1 MQASDRTSGSFH
13 ACAPLTS
20 RDPERIG
27 AHRLL
32 GRLGEGGQGVVYL
45 AEDPGGDRVAVKIL
59 HDRAGSRDAAR
70 KELAAAR
77 RVAPFCTA
85 EIRDSGEDDGV
96 PYVVTEYIDGP
107 SLRRLVETEGP
118 QRGPSLYRFAIG
130 TATAL
135 AAIHQAGIVHR
146 DFKPGN
152 VLVGPDGP
160 RVIDFGVARAV
171 DATATASGSVIGT
184 PSYMAPEQ
192 LAGDTVGPA
201 ADVFAWAATI
211 AFAANGRPPFGQD
224 TIPAVL
230 NRIVR
235 GEADLGG
242 LGGPLRDLV
251 RRSLHKNPARRPT
264 GREILLR
271 LLEHSDGPIA
281 AQEALARGRALAT
294 ADDAT
299 LADERTE
306 RWTTVRIPR
315 PHGRGRRG
323 LLAGGIVAVVI
334 AVAGGAAL
342 AVDRAGAPVPGA
354 APDDGVA
361 VPAPPSG
368 VPVPVRTAAAAPGAV
383 PTAPAEVADAVEG
396 AVGSRRT
403 AGFTAEG
410 FRSQSD
416 EAFEARGRLH
426 YRPGQSTGYDLTV
439 RHPHGDPLVGD
450 SVARRVIILG
460 NCAYLRD
467 APKHCHST
475 ESDAVDA
482 DGSHVW
488 MASNVRLV
496 SSPYNVLE
504 LLRASTSLQHDA
516 DGGTVTFRGTARGG
530 ALAESG
536 PVGAFYRSFG
546 GNLTQ
551 VTYTLVTTR
560 DHLPKR
566 LDIDLWTALSASDT
580 VHSLYSVTYGEWG
593 NSGTITRPY

>member
-1 MQASDRTSGSFH
+1 MQASDRTSGSSH
-13 ACAPLTS
+13 ACTPLTS

-27 AHRLL
+27 AHRLI

-45 AEDPGGDRVAVKIL
+45 AEGPDGRAAVKVL

-70 KELAAAR
+70 KELVAAR
-77 RVAPFCTA
+77 RVASFCTA
-85 EIRDSGEDDGV
+85 EILDSGEDDGV
-96 PYVVTEYIDGP
+96 PYVVTEFVDGP

-118 QRGPSLYRFAIG
+118 QSGPSLYRFAIG

-171 DATATASGSVIGT
+171 DATATASSSVIGT

-230 NRIVR
+230 NRIVK
-235 GEADLGG
+235 GDADLGG
-242 LGGPLRDLV
+242 LDGPLRELV
-251 RRSLHKNPARRPT
+251 QRSLHKNPARRPT

-281 AQEALARGRALAT
+281 AEEALAQGRALAM

-299 LADERTE
+299 LADERTA
-306 RWTTVRIPR
+306 RWTTVRMPR
-315 PHGRGRRG
+315 PHRPRRR
-323 LLAGGIVAVVI
+323 LLTGGIVAAVI

-342 AVDRAGAPVPGA
+342 AVDRSGTPVPSA
-354 APDDGVA
+354 IPDDEVRA
-361 VPAPPSG
+361 PAPPNDD
-368 VPVPVRTAAAAPGAV
+368 PVPVRTNPASQSDV
-383 PTAPAEVADAVEG
+383 PTTPSEVADAVEG
-396 AVGSRRT
+396 AVGRRRT

-450 SVARRVIILG
+450 ALERRVIILG

-475 ESDAVDA
+475 ESDA
-482 DGSHVW
+482 DGTGDPHVW

-504 LLRASTSLQHDA
+504 LLRNSTPLQRDT

-530 ALAESG
+530 ALAASG

-546 GNLTQ
+546 GSLTQ

-560 DHLPKR
+560 EHLPKR

-580 VHSLYSVTYGEWG
+580 VHSLYSITYGDWG